1 MTGACQGSILLLPEP
16 MMLAAMAISAVL
28 TASPATVERQ
38 GRAVVECQVTPKRIL
53 TDCRVLS
60 ETPAGANVGAF
71 AVKLASG
78 FRIPPNDR
86 RVVDGRVRIPLKFKL
101 P

>member
-1 MTGACQGSILLLPEP
+1 
-16 MMLAAMAISAVL
+16 MLAAMAISAVL
-28 TASPATVERQ
+28 AAAPTAAERQ
-38 GRAVVECQVTPKRIL
+38 GRAVVECRVTPRRTL

-60 ETPAGANVGAF
+60 EHPAGANVGAF
-71 AVKLASG
+71 AVKLVGG

-86 RVVDGRVRIPLKFKL
+86 RVVAGRIRIPIKFKL